1 VSLCHNAANAR
12 IIAQKNIT
20 AKNIKGLVSLILPV
34 SYCICYN
41 EKAGNQIHN
50 PKNCSYYCS
59 GIRLTII
66 VANL

>member
-34 SYCICYN
+34 SYCICHN
-41 EKAGNQIHN
+41 KKAGNQIYN
-50 PKNCSYYCS
+50 PKNCSYYCCDV
-59 GIRLTII
+59 RLTII
-66 VANL
+66 VADL

>member
-34 SYCICYN
+34 SYCICHN
-41 EKAGNQIHN
+41 EKAGN
-50 PKNCSYYCS
+50 
-59 GIRLTII
+59 
-66 VANL
+66 